1 MSSLVRLWVVAE
13 NTFREAVR
21 DKLLYNLLLFA
32 GLMIASSIVLAKL
45 HIGYDERIYRDVGLG
60 AIAFF
65 GVLIAIFVGVN
76 LVHREI
82 SLKTVYSMLAKPVWR
97 WEFLLGKYF
106 GLVVL
111 LAVEVAIMS
120 AFFLGVLWFKD
131 SAVTSGML
139 YAIGLIFLELALVTA
154 IAIFFSSFT
163 TPYLAGMF
171 TVALWIIGHL
181 LADVR
186 AFGLQDGSESI
197 RPITEFLYWALPN
210 LDRLDIKG
218 DAAAGVAIEL
228 RTVGVSAAY
237 ALLYS
242 AGLLTAPEEQHR
254 RRQEA
259 P

>member
-1 MSSLVRLWVVAE
+1 MSGLGRIWVVAE

-32 GLMIASSIVLAKL
+32 ALMIASSVVLAQL
-45 HIGYDERIYRDVGLG
+45 HIGYDDRIYRDVGLG

-82 SLKTVYSMLAKPVWR
+82 SLKTVYSMLAKPLYR
-97 WEFLLGKYF
+97 SEFLIGKYL
-106 GLVVL
+106 GLIVL
-111 LAVEVAIMS
+111 LALEIGIMS
-120 AFFLGVLWFKD
+120 AFFMSVLWFKQ
-131 SAVTSGML
+131 SEVTVGMF
-139 YAIGLIFLELALVTA
+139 YAIALIFFELAFVTA

-163 TPYLAGMF
+163 TPYLAGML

-186 AFGLQDGSESI
+186 AFGMQKGSESI
-197 RPITEFLYWALPN
+197 RPITEALYWVLPN

-218 DAAAGVAIEL
+218 EAAAGDPIE
-228 RTVGVSAAY
+228 VSRVMISTLY
-237 ALLYS
+237 ASLYS
-242 AGLLTAPEEQHR
+242 SGLLVAAVLLFR
-254 RRQEA
+254 RRDFR
-259 P
+259 